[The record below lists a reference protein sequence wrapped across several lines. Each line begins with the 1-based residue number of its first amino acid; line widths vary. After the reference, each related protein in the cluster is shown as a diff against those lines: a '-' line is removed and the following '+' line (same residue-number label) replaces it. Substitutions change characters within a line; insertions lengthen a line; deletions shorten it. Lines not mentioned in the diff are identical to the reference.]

1 MSTQDSCV
9 DRQPDRQWST
19 TLHYESDGE
28 EEHLLQEHESAFIS
42 VRHRL
47 EVQDLKRKNLQL
59 GEEIRQLRT
68 FYKNMQNL
76 RLQQQSALPAPQ
88 PQQISTIPVPFP
100 WTIYNQREVTAPS
113 PVPYIPQPT
122 SRRPQAPP
130 RESSFKPGADTYA

>member
-59 GEEIRQLRT
+59 GAQMVLKEEIRQLRT

-76 RLQQQSALPAPQ
+76 RLQQQSALPAP
-88 PQQISTIPVPFP
+88 
-100 WTIYNQREVTAPS
+100 
-113 PVPYIPQPT
+113 
-122 SRRPQAPP
+122 
-130 RESSFKPGADTYA
+130 